1 MIILATT
8 ATAQPANK
16 ASKSN
21 IADSSSSTWK
31 VVERARELVWVLS
44 GKFSLLGGNAVLM
57 LFLAHRLD
65 LDTYGLLVLTI
76 GLQLLFSRLL
86 MLGVEIGMIRLSRT
100 TELSS
105 RSNQVLTSG
114 LVVILGATGVFIL
127 ASLAAAAGLS
137 WLGIPVWLLVCI
149 VAGAIGTSLV
159 DYVYSVRLVRH
170 EYPLAAF
177 AQGGTS
183 IWRLGLTA
191 LVSVLLPASAPVVF
205 IAYHGASLLSGL
217 AQTLALRGL
226 GRPWPDRA
234 LVRRLLRYSLWQGKT
249 NVLVIFSLYQG
260 TFLLMLLGQQAAT
273 GIFGL
278 GLTLSLGFLAIYNAF
293 FEYLL
298 ARIGSVRNLGD
309 LPSFLTRAFGA
320 SLVLVGGCVP
330 VVLGIAVLVPWLLRP
345 ELSSVVPIFYYLA
358 ASTVLLI
365 FQAPLEVASH
375 YLMRPQLISIVWL
388 MRAVFIAVPGF
399 ILAPTKGVIG
409 AAIAQLIGSAVAL
422 FVLAAA
428 VYRAF
433 KLAAEALP
441 VSATEPQ

>member
-1 MIILATT
+1 MIIPATT
-8 ATAQPANK
+8 ASAQPADR
-16 ASKSN
+16 ARKSP
-21 IADSSSSTWK
+21 IAEGSGSAWTIVD
-31 VVERARELVWVLS
+31 RARELGWVLS

-86 MLGVEIGMIRLSRT
+86 MLGVEVGMIRLSRT

-105 RSNQVLTSG
+105 RSNQVITSG
-114 LVVILGATGVFIL
+114 LVVILSATAIFIL
-127 ASLAAAAGLS
+127 ASLVAAAGLT
-137 WLGIPVWLLVCI
+137 WFGIPVWILVCI
-149 VAGAIGTSLV
+149 VTGAIGTSLV

-170 EYPLAAF
+170 EYPSAAF

-191 LVSVLLPASAPVVF
+191 LVSVLSPASPLVVF

-217 AQTLALRGL
+217 AQTLVLRDL
-226 GRPWPDRA
+226 GRPWPERA
-234 LVRRLLRYSLWQGKT
+234 LVRRLVRYSLWQGKT

-298 ARIGSVRNLGD
+298 ARIGSVTNVQNL
-309 LPSFLTRAFGA
+309 PFFLTRAFGA
-320 SLVLVGGCVP
+320 SLVLVAACVP
-330 VVLGIAVLVPWLLRP
+330 VVIGIAVLVPWLLRP
-345 ELSSVVPIFYYLA
+345 ELSEVVPIFYYLA
-358 ASTVLLI
+358 GSTILLI

-388 MRAVFIAVPGF
+388 MRAVFIAVPGL
-399 ILAPTKGVIG
+399 ILAPTMGVIG
-409 AAIAQLIGSAVAL
+409 AAIAQLIGSTIAL

-433 KLAAEALP
+433 KLAAEAIP
-441 VSATEPQ
+441 VSAT